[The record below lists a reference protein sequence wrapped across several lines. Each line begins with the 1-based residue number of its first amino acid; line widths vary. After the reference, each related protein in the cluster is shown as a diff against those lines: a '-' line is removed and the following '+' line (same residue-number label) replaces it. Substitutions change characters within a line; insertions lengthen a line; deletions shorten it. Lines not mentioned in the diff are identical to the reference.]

1 MIEDLPEIRDQ
12 LSQHWQKAGIELVK
26 HGFRPEAIFE
36 TMFAVGLAGFVEM
49 HGKDASAQKLL
60 AMAQRLSEQLR
71 TAWTDE
77 WDAATTPDRP
87 RKPKGRRRTEIAPL
101 LPEQT

>member
-12 LSQHWQKAGIELVK
+12 LNKHWQKAGVDLVK

-36 TMFAVGLAGFVEM
+36 TMFAVGLAGYVEM
-49 HGKDASAQKLL
+49 HGKEASAQKLL

-71 TAWTDE
+71 KEAETAE
-77 WDAATTPDRP
+77 EAKGAT
-87 RKPKGRRRTEIAPL
+87 KN
-101 LPEQT
+101 